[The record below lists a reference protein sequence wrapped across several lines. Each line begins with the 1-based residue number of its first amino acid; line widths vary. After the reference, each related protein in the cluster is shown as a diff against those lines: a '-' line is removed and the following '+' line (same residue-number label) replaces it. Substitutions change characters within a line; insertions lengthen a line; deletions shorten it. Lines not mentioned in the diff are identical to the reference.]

1 MFYCGIDIAKYR
13 HEAAVID
20 EAGAALL
27 DSISF
32 SNSKEGCE
40 KLLALFQR
48 LGISKDDLLI
58 GMEAT
63 GHYWL
68 SVYGYLLE
76 QGFEVKV
83 INPIQSEAFRKM
95 YIRQTKNDRKDSFMI
110 AQIMRFGQFLRNE
123 PVRRGH
129 RGDAAAEPV
138 PGWRW
143 WMPAGTASAG
153 SSRCWIRCS
162 QSTTRCSR
170 TPSESPP
177 RKSSPNT
184 PPQRTC
190 CLFPP
195 ENSPLF

>member
-1 MFYCGIDIAKYR
+1 MFYCGIDIAKYK
-13 HEAAVID
+13 HEATVID
-20 EAGAALL
+20 QTGVSLL

-48 LGISKDDLLI
+48 LNIAKEDLLI

-95 YIRQTKNDRKDSFMI
+95 YETNPKETYYIVS
-110 AQIMRFGQFLRNE
+110 G
-123 PVRRGH
+123 
-129 RGDAAAEPV
+129 
-138 PGWRW
+138 
-143 WMPAGTASAG
+143 
-153 SSRCWIRCS
+153 
-162 QSTTRCSR
+162 
-170 TPSESPP
+170 
-177 RKSSPNT
+177 
-184 PPQRTC
+184 
-190 CLFPP
+190 
-195 ENSPLF
+195 